1 MLRFYRYLIYR
12 LYTWRLQK
20 NDDTPGATVIFIMSF
35 IHLVH
40 IMILYVL
47 AIKLGLVRNLIHLN
61 KPAKYLVVP
70 GIALVYYLLVYNKKR
85 WLKYVEE
92 FKDETPLQRKRGTL
106 FMQLFTIGSILLF
119 FLLLPVLFW
128 NYKK

>member
-1 MLRFYRYLIYR
+1 
-12 LYTWRLQK
+12 
-20 NDDTPGATVIFIMSF
+20 
-35 IHLVH
+35 
-40 IMILYVL
+40 MILYVL